1 MGLGATLRE
10 NKGIRFY
17 IYRVNGLTAAF
28 WQEGAVTCVLT
39 SDIASEEVI
48 QLAFAK
54 AVKV

>member
-1 MGLGATLRE
+1 M
-10 NKGIRFY
+10 
-17 IYRVNGLTAAF
+17 NGLTVVF

-39 SDIASEEVI
+39 SDISPEEVV